1 MTKLVKLINGYI
13 GLNNLNQ
20 PSKLLKGF
28 TKCNIIWALN
38 FY

>member
-20 PSKLLKGF
+20 PSKLVKGLKNV
-28 TKCNIIWALN
+28 T
-38 FY
+38 